1 MKKLLLILQLSPLL
15 STAQNS
21 LPRFVND
28 TLYTTSGYNIYKGQV
43 LQLGTGT
50 SDAGYFKFIK
60 FHPTLVKTNTYSLQG
75 ATIRVSKLRNYKSGG
90 TDENAIRILGT
101 LTYKDGKKE
110 ETDIIMNFERAME
123 NFAGLAPEL
132 TIPEGFKVRRVDNVI
147 TETKKSATAEE
158 IKKQTT
164 VDELK
169 RLMVAD
175 EIKKLFTLY
184 KEGALSKEEYEVQ
197 KKKLLDRQ

>member
-1 MKKLLLILQLSPLL
+1 MRKLLFAILLCPFFSK
-15 STAQNS
+15 AQNS

-43 LQLGTGT
+43 LQLGTGI

-90 TDENAIRILGT
+90 TDENAIRIVGT

-123 NFAGLAPEL
+123 NFAGQAPEL
-132 TIPEGFKVRRVDNVI
+132 IIPEGYKLRRVDNII
-147 TETKKSATAEE
+147 TETKKPATVEE

-169 RLMVAD
+169 KLMVAD
-175 EIKKLFTLY
+175 EIKKLFALY
-184 KEGALSKEEYEVQ
+184 KEGALSREEYEKQ
-197 KKKLLDRQ
+197 KQKLLERQ